1 MGGGEILKKRMKG
14 ASAFVRTLGAN
25 ISSILFYSL
34 TTVTKPT
41 VARKKL
47 VKFSDM
53 ISGFHR
59 DTDSFF
65 LYQKITLRSHA
76 ILR

>member
-1 MGGGEILKKRMKG
+1 MGGGDLLKKRMKG
-14 ASAFVRTLGAN
+14 AP
-25 ISSILFYSL
+25 SSILFYSL
-34 TTVTKPT
+34 TIVTKPI

-59 DTDSFF
+59 DTDSLF
-65 LYQKITLRSHA
+65 LYQKIPLRSHA